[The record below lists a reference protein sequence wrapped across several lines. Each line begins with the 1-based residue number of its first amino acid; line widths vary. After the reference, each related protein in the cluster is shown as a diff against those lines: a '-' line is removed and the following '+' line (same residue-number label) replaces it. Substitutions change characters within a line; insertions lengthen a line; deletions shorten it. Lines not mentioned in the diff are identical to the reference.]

1 MGSVNIDIQALLNA
15 KGPGNIAGKWIG
27 IKAIFYNVDK
37 NLDASGG
44 PKVKI
49 NLWYDLVG
57 TGDFDI
63 PPNSWVEYFTIIDD
77 GTNMGSKGKTGSLE
91 SESGCNA
98 ISSREIFNW
107 GGPVVTLRIDK
118 IHSVDF
124 KWLSVREID
133 KTKPI

>member
-15 KGPGNIAGKWIG
+15 KGPGNITGKWIG

-49 NLWYDLVG
+49 ELWYDLVG

-77 GTNMGSKGKTGSLE
+77 GKTWVQKVKQDL
-91 SESGCNA
+91 
-98 ISSREIFNW
+98 
-107 GGPVVTLRIDK
+107 
-118 IHSVDF
+118 
-124 KWLSVREID
+124 
-133 KTKPI
+133 